1 MSYLYNHFNPAVLQL
16 VQRTIQSGRSQ
27 GIWVGMCGE
36 MASDPYAAVLLMAMG
51 ISELS
56 MSAPSIPKVKEKLRS
71 VSSVDAGRILNE
83 VMKLEDGDA
92 IKEYLYK
99 AL

>member
-1 MSYLYNHFNPAVLQL
+1 
-16 VQRTIQSGRSQ
+16 
-27 GIWVGMCGE
+27 
-36 MASDPYAAVLLMAMG
+36 
-51 ISELS
+51 